1 MKRRKVE
8 VRAIFLAIHR
18 LASRRECRACLRPA
32 AAYIIIAM
40 YIAFGSIGGAA
51 GGAGTPARVAS
62 RHHRHHKRI
71 EHRTR
76 RKLGRSRG
84 AWRAWSTAPVG
95 PQQVKQLPTSLF
107 VTKILAWSVRALAM
121 NTGQVSPPRTLGTPC
136 SSVYATCSVDGL

>member
-1 MKRRKVE
+1 MPG
-8 VRAIFLAIHR
+8 IPP
-18 LASRRECRACLRPA
+18 PA

-51 GGAGTPARVAS
+51 GGAGTPAGLPPDIIAIINGLNIVPGGS
-62 RHHRHHKRI
+62 W
-71 EHRTR
+71 
-76 RKLGRSRG
+76 GG
-84 AWRAWSTAPVG
+84 AAGVVDGTGWAAAGEAAANVS
-95 PQQVKQLPTSLF
+95 F

>member
-1 MKRRKVE
+1 MPP
-8 VRAIFLAIHR
+8 
-18 LASRRECRACLRPA
+18 PA

-51 GGAGTPARVAS
+51 GCAGTPPGLPPDIIAIINGLNIVPGGS
-62 RHHRHHKRI
+62 W
-71 EHRTR
+71 
-76 RKLGRSRG
+76 GG
-84 AWRAWSTAPVG
+84 AAGVVDGTGWAAAGEAAANVS
-95 PQQVKQLPTSLF
+95 F

>member
-1 MKRRKVE
+1 MPP
-8 VRAIFLAIHR
+8 
-18 LASRRECRACLRPA
+18 PA

-51 GGAGTPARVAS
+51 GGAGTPPGLPPDIIAIINGLNIVPGGSWGGAAGVAS
-62 RHHRHHKRI
+62 VVDGTGWAAAG
-71 EHRTR
+71 EAAANV
-76 RKLGRSRG
+76 S
-84 AWRAWSTAPVG
+84 
-95 PQQVKQLPTSLF
+95 F